1 MAKKEFENKMNIRY
15 VNKPTKDIGILLRLT
30 LYFII
35 ICIAILAYIAKNS

>member
-1 MAKKEFENKMNIRY
+1 MAKKEFENNLNVRY
-15 VNKPTKDIGILLRLT
+15 VNKPSKDIGVLLRLT